1 MKNENDKICN
11 LIINLKGRKKLLP
24 LRNKP
29 NLLVQFSLIV
39 II

>member
-11 LIINLKGRKKLLP
+11 LIINIKERKKLEP

-29 NLLVQFSLIV
+29 NLSVFIFIN
-39 II
+39 III